1 MSLWVDSEP
10 VGDRRWRTVLSGT
23 CDKRARNRLL
33 DEARGLALV
42 GATEVDISIAGVET
56 MDSDGARAVVE
67 TMAAL
72 DRVGVRSC
80 LGGACGQPEL
90 LLGLAKLELEGR
102 RG

>member
-1 MSLWVDSEP
+1 
-10 VGDRRWRTVLSGT
+10 
-23 CDKRARNRLL
+23 
-33 DEARGLALV
+33 
-42 GATEVDISIAGVET
+42 
-56 MDSDGARAVVE
+56 
-67 TMAAL
+67 MAAL

>member
-33 DEARGLALV
+33 DEARGLALL
-42 GATEVDISIAGVET
+42 GATEVDISLAGVDR
-56 MDSDGARAVVE
+56 MDTDGARALVE
-67 TMAAL
+67 TIVAL

-80 LGGACGQPEL
+80 LGGAYGQPET
-90 LLGLAKLELEGR
+90 LLGLAMRELDDR
-102 RG
+102 RA